1 MGSNS
6 STCYCC
12 EDDNESDR
20 SFTQIM
26 DHIQRRNLVEHQN
39 VALYSGFT
47 KDLAKHD
54 GGQLRS
60 PSQQIIDR
68 NNKRKQK
75 LREALMSAD
84 KGRNAAGIIKKREY
98 DRGSHQKDST
108 HTTMEFETENSLEH
122 KVKN

>member
-12 EDDNESDR
+12 EDDKESDR
-20 SFTQIM
+20 SFTQLM
-26 DHIQRRNLVEHQN
+26 DNIQRRNLVEHQN

-47 KDLAKHD
+47 KDLAKKD

-75 LREALMSAD
+75 LREALMSAE
-84 KGRNAAGIIKKREY
+84 KGTNGAGILKKREY
-98 DRGSHQKDST
+98 EHSSLQKDS
-108 HTTMEFETENSLEH
+108 HTTMEFETDISLDH
-122 KVKN
+122 RAKN